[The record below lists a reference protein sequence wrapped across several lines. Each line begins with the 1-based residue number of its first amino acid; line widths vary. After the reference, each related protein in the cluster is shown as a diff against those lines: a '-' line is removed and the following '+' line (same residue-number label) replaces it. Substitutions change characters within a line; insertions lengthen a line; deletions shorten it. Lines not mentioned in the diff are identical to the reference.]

1 MNSEVVRITATL
13 TKDLLRELDSYAE
26 EHQEDRSTAIRQL
39 LFAALKEISK
49 NKIINDY
56 KNNKITLRQVAEKL
70 GVAYWEAMDI
80 LAEAGVPV
88 QKLTK
93 EEIQNRKQKVERDTF

>member
-1 MNSEVVRITATL
+1 MNTEVVRINTTL

-80 LAEAGVPV
+80 LVEAGVPV
-88 QKLTK
+88 QNLTK
-93 EEIQNRKQKVERDTF
+93 EEIQNRKQKIERDTF